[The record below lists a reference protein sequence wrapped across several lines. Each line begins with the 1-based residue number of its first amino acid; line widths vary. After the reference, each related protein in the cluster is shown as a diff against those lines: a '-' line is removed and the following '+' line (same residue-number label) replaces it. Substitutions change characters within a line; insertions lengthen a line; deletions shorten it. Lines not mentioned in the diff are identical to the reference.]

1 MKECAKICLKGL
13 LPCQRRD
20 CRQHIEYEEDQNCV
34 LIAVHKNGPMTLR
47 EIAPR
52 MGVTFPRVKQIED
65 QAKKKL
71 NKKMKDYQ

>member
-1 MKECAKICLKGL
+1 MRECAKICLKAK

-52 MGVTFPRVKQIED
+52 MGVTFPRIKQIVD
-65 QAKKKL
+65 QGMVKISKKI
-71 NKKMKDYQ
+71 KDY